1 MVPLQK
7 LLGKE
12 DRFFDLL
19 EASAEQG
26 CASARALRQFLKDP
40 GPGSSLEAFAEC
52 RRKDKAITAQ
62 INEALCTSFVS
73 AFDAED
79 IEALS
84 SSLYKVPKTVEKI
97 AERIRLAP
105 QHLAGVDFSPQLAL
119 IEKATEA
126 LRQMVA
132 ELRKGTNVARV
143 KAHNEELQSAEG
155 EMDDALNNLVR
166 GLYNATENPGRV
178 LFLKDVY
185 ELLERVTDRCR
196 DAGNIIAL
204 IVLKGS

>member
-19 EASAEQG
+19 EASAEQAG
-26 CASARALRQFLKDP
+26 ASAKALRQFLKDP
-40 GPGSSLEAFAEC
+40 GPASSLEAFAES
-52 RRKDKAITAQ
+52 RRKGKAITAQ

-73 AFDAED
+73 ALEAED
-79 IEALS
+79 IESLS
-84 SSLYKVPKTVEKI
+84 ASLYKIPKTAEKI
-97 AERIRLAP
+97 AERIRMAP
-105 QHLAGVDFSPQLAL
+105 QHLAGIDFSPQLAL
-119 IEKATEA
+119 IDKATEA

-132 ELRKGTNVARV
+132 ELRKGLNLARM
-143 KAHNEELQSAEG
+143 KTLNDQLQSAEG
-155 EMDDALNNLVR
+155 DMDDTLNDHIR

-178 LFLKDVY
+178 IFLKDVY

-196 DAGNIIAL
+196 DAGNVIAH